1 MKKLTNLIG
10 LTVLISLSACK
21 GHEKAIMIY
30 ANSNIKIDDS
40 QQQITVSDGTTH
52 YEQELEFNSSSPVT
66 LTVTS
71 PGGKQEYT
79 ATDDG
84 LYVLNLKTDTV
95 VGSYK
100 HVGESAV
107 TQISQDVAKHDLDS
121 LQKLVADQNVS
132 DANRNYF
139 ITPDKMVRISSN
151 PKGKIFGPFTSIPGD
166 FDAGS
171 VPEIY
176 KFYNI
181 SEVRDIIANLEK
193 VTK

>member
-1 MKKLTNLIG
+1 MKNLPGLLALTALC
-10 LTVLISLSACK
+10 SLSACK

-30 ANSNIKIDDS
+30 ADSDIKIDDT
-40 QQQITVSDGTTH
+40 QKHITVSDGTTH
-52 YEQELEFNSSSPVT
+52 HEQELEFHSSSPVT
-66 LTVTS
+66 LTVGS
-71 PGGKQEYT
+71 PQGKFDFT

-100 HVGESAV
+100 HVGENAV
-107 TQISQDVAKHDLDS
+107 THISQEVAKHDLDS

-139 ITPDKMVRISSN
+139 IVPDKMVRISAN
-151 PKGKIFGPFTSIPGD
+151 PKGKIFGPFQSIPGS

-181 SEVRDIIANLEK
+181 SEVRDIIDNLEK